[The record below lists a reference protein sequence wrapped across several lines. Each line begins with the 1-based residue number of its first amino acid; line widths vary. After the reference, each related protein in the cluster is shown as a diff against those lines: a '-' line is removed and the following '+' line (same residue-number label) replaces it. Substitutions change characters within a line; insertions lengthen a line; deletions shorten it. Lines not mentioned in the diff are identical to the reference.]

1 MKEYYLS
8 KKRDTLKKIHLVFFI
23 LFILQINIQLIVSSP
38 NVKYKEC
45 PRDTP
50 IQKLTT
56 GGCVLEYC
64 TPQQYTNL
72 ECNVT
77 NPVIKKQWIN
87 EFLYENEKSLPIY
100 SSVGTDDEGD
110 VFS

>member
-1 MKEYYLS
+1 MIDGNLFVEKANNIKNVITIGMPKYKSVNSIYLP
-8 KKRDTLKKIHLVFFI
+8 KVFFI
-23 LFILQINIQLIVSSP
+23 LFILQINIQLIKSSP
-38 NVKYKEC
+38 NVKYREC

-56 GGCVLEYC
+56 GECVLEYC
-64 TPQQYTNL
+64 TPQQYANL

-87 EFLYENEKSLPIY
+87 
-100 SSVGTDDEGD
+100 
-110 VFS
+110 